1 MSRQVIVKY
10 KLKRERVEE
19 HEALIRAVFAELAET
34 APEGIQYGAFKQPD
48 GVSYVHVAFV
58 TAKKNPLDGIVA
70 FKAFTA
76 RIGER
81 CVEPPEAVELTQ
93 IGAYEF

>member
-1 MSRQVIVKY
+1 MRQVIVKY
-10 KLKRERVEE
+10 VLKKDRVEE

-34 APEGIQYGAFKQPD
+34 APKGIQYGAFKQPD
-48 GVSYVHVAFV
+48 GVSYVHVAFI
-58 TAKKNPLDGIVA
+58 TAGKNPLDGLAA

-81 CVEPPEAVELTQ
+81 CVEPPDVIDLKA
-93 IGAYEF
+93 IGAYGF

>member
-1 MSRQVIVKY
+1 MRQVIVRY
-10 KLKRERVEE
+10 KLAKDRVEE

-34 APEGIQYGAFKQPD
+34 APEGILYGAFKQPD
-48 GVSYVHVAFV
+48 GVSYVHVAFI
-58 TAKKNPLDGIVA
+58 TASKNPLDGIAA

-81 CVEPPEAVELTQ
+81 CVDPPQAVEVEQ
-93 IGAYEF
+93 IGAYGF